1 MGDRVSIQ
9 FSNKDMEWGGESV
22 VLFHHWGGQKFADF
36 AKDWAIDFKMK
47 VLKLQEGEGKGSDPL
62 TRFEPRNVMIQFI
75 KALSDY
81 PTEDFKYHFFKD
93 DEYRYSDDF
102 LSYSMYFGIDENDGD
117 NSDNGHHVIELG
129 DD

>member
-9 FSNKDMEWGGESV
+9 FKNKDMEWGGESV
-22 VLFHHWGGQKFADF
+22 VLFHHWGGEKFADF
-36 AKDWAIDFKMK
+36 AKGWAIDFKMK
-47 VLKLQEGEGKGSDPL
+47 ILKLHEGKGSDPL
-62 TRFEPRNVMIQFI
+62 SRLEPQNVMIQFI

-81 PTEDFKYHFFKD
+81 PTEDFKYRYLKD
-93 DEYRYSDDF
+93 KEYVSSKNF
-102 LSYSMYFGIDENDGD
+102 LSHSMYFGKDEDDGD